1 MDKPMLKFTQNYC
14 HRYSFVKN
22 RENGKQ
28 SQQICGI
35 SLFMGQEITGKAK
48 EERERKQNFS

>member
-1 MDKPMLKFTQNYC
+1 MYKPMLKFTQNYC

-35 SLFMGQEITGKAK
+35 SLMGQEITGKAK
-48 EERERKQNFS
+48 EERERK